1 MATATDRQKTA
12 KENFSVP
19 DSGERKVSLLVVE
32 DDENISTAISEYF
45 SRAGY
50 NVKTVEDGLNGV
62 KAALDDPPDAVVLD
76 LMLPKMDGLAVCK
89 ELREKVGYL
98 PILMLTAKDDV
109 VDKVLGLEM
118 GADDYITKPFS
129 LRELEARIKSV
140 LRRTR
145 NGPTTDGMR
154 DEAPIVRGRLR
165 IDSAKRE
172 VTIGDRQVELTPKE
186 FDLLRL
192 FASNPGRVF
201 PRKYLLEK
209 IWDYSYEGYDRTI
222 WIDADILVFDEPAFR
237 IEVASDFAFC
247 YEVWLWKEQG
257 ATARQAGVNNS
268 VSVFVRGNAFL
279 DFCIWAHEDL
289 VRRGKQVLT
298 HGTSTRLLSALYRA
312 VPFTL
317 LTNVGMLSPVVA
329 QDIRDGTNRIA
340 REYAGLHGR
349 PLRAINLCGSM
360 CGKMAEGRVLD
371 DGDYGAIVDTM
382 LRTRGAM
389 LDRDLL
395 A

>member
-1 MATATDRQKTA
+1 LGLTVPPQQGPKSYFELELSAVSPVVSPLIDGARPRIAHLPSELPACQFSEKLIPMSTAPDRQKIV
-12 KENFSVP
+12 KESSPVP
-19 DSGERKVSLLVVE
+19 EAGERRVSLLVVE

-76 LMLPKMDGLAVCK
+76 LMLPKMDGLAVCR

-145 NGPTTDGMR
+145 NTPSPDGIR

-165 IDSAKRE
+165 IDSTKRE

-222 WIDADILVFDEPAFR
+222 DSHINRLRAK
-237 IEVASDFAFC
+237 IE
-247 YEVWLWKEQG
+247 ENPENPQM
-257 ATARQAGVNNS
+257 
-268 VSVFVRGNAFL
+268 
-279 DFCIWAHEDL
+279 
-289 VRRGKQVLT
+289 VLT
-298 HGTSTRLLSALYRA
+298 VWGIGYKFSDE
-312 VPFTL
+312 
-317 LTNVGMLSPVVA
+317 
-329 QDIRDGTNRIA
+329 Q
-340 REYAGLHGR
+340 
-349 PLRAINLCGSM
+349 
-360 CGKMAEGRVLD
+360 
-371 DGDYGAIVDTM
+371 
-382 LRTRGAM
+382 
-389 LDRDLL
+389 
-395 A
+395 